1 MNEPD
6 RRPLRELAPPLIPAR
21 TSFDPLV
28 PAAKG
33 RPSRVGTR
41 SRLVRTGII
50 PFLERLLN
58 EAGETALAAQVSGFT
73 IV

>member
-6 RRPLRELAPPLIPAR
+6 RRPLRELAPPL
-21 TSFDPLV
+21 
-28 PAAKG
+28 
-33 RPSRVGTR
+33 
-41 SRLVRTGII
+41 I

-58 EAGETALAAQVSGFT
+58 EAGETALAAQVSGLT